1 MKKSISFLACL
12 LLAITAGAQQPQAD
26 SLEQYVNRVM
36 AEWKIPG
43 MAVAMEKDGKVLF
56 CNGFGVKELQGAVP
70 FGDKADMIYP
80 PCPNPDKGIFVDEHT
95 LFQIG
100 STSKSFTGAL
110 MAELVDEGKVS
121 WEDTVKNILPDFEMY
136 DPWVTANMQV
146 KDIMT
151 HRFGIAEQAGTYIPN
166 LGYDRND
173 IYRMFKYLKPAY
185 SFRGDF
191 QYSNIAFEIGARII
205 EKVTGKS
212 WEENVQ
218 ERIFDKIGMS
228 DSRTGGRAF
237 AAAANAA
244 VPHDWGFRGDSMYV
258 VPEYG
263 PEQALWWLTQV
274 NPEGGV
280 NCSVTDLL
288 KWAEF
293 HMNGGRT
300 PDPDGQPGDSVQV
313 ISARQMNYLHKG
325 QTIAAQ
331 TDDRLLLYAQGW
343 YVEQTSKGR
352 VYYHTGTTWGFTTLC
367 FFIPQMKLAGAI
379 LVDAE
384 TSSNPRFAIMRR
396 AIDIFSGRPAED
408 YSSEWL
414 AEWYSDR
421 RAEAARKAEANAKL
435 SAVDSVPAPEPSP
448 ESICGKYTNDPLFGD
463 AEVSVEKGRAF
474 ITIGKQGWKHPLKH
488 EKGSEYSFRS
498 DGHEFRIKFSIDS
511 GTGEAAAF
519 HIEWGYQEPFP
530 DWTRNHLTRE

>member
-1 MKKSISFLACL
+1 MKKSIASFVCILVAF
-12 LLAITAGAQQPQAD
+12 TAGAQQPQAD
-26 SLEQYVNRVM
+26 SLRAYIGKTM
-36 AEWKIPG
+36 KEWKIPG
-43 MAVAMEKDGKVLF
+43 MAVAMEKDGKILF
-56 CNGFGVKELQGAVP
+56 CEGFGVKELRGAAP
-70 FGDKADMIYP
+70 FGNKEERLYQP
-80 PCPNPDKGIFVDEHT
+80 SPNLDTCNRVDSHT

-100 STSKSFTGAL
+100 STSKSFTAAM
-110 MAELVDEGKVS
+110 MAELVDEGKVN
-121 WEDTVKNILPDFEMY
+121 WEDTIRNILPDFEMY
-136 DPWVTANMQV
+136 DPWVTENMQV

-166 LGYDRND
+166 LGYDRKD
-173 IYRMFKYLKPAY
+173 IYQMLKYLKPAY

-191 QYSNIAFEIGARII
+191 QYSNIAFEIAARII

-212 WEENVQ
+212 WEENIQ
-218 ERIFDKIGMS
+218 ERIFDRIGMN
-228 DSRTGGRAF
+228 DSSTGGQAF
-237 AAAANAA
+237 AGSVNPA
-244 VPHDWGFRGDSMYV
+244 VPHDWGFRGDSIYV

-293 HMNGGRT
+293 HMNCGKT
-300 PDPDGQPGDSVQV
+300 PDPSGAPGDSVQV
-313 ISARQMNYLHKG
+313 ISKKQMDYLHKG
-325 QTIAAQ
+325 QSIAAQ
-331 TDDRLLLYAQGW
+331 ADDRLLLYAQGW

-396 AIDIFSGRPAED
+396 AIDMFSGRPAED

-414 AEWYSDR
+414 AEWYSDK
-421 RAEAARKAEANAKL
+421 RAAVQKAAEANAKPGL
-435 SAVDSVPAPEPSP
+435 DSTLATQSEPKLEAIQGSYSN
-448 ESICGKYTNDPLFGD
+448 EPLFGNAKVFAID
-463 AEVSVEKGRAF
+463 GKPYIR
-474 ITIGKQGWKHPLKH
+474 IGKQGWEHRLKFK
-488 EKGSEYSFRS
+488 KGTTYTFRS
-498 DGHEFRIKFSIDS
+498 DGHEFEVTFNIDEKTEKAASFSVD
-511 GTGEAAAF
+511 
-519 HIEWGYQEPFP
+519 WGYKEPFP
-530 DWTRNHLTRE
+530 DWKRAI

>member
-26 SLEQYVNRVM
+26 SLEQYVNKVM

-43 MAVAMEKDGKVLF
+43 MAVAIEKDGKVLF

-80 PCPNPDKGIFVDEHT
+80 PCANPDKGIFVDEHT

-166 LGYDRND
+166 LGYDRDD

-212 WEENVQ
+212 WEENVR

-293 HMNGGRT
+293 HMNGGKT
-300 PDPDGQPGDSVQV
+300 PDPNGQPGDSVQV

-396 AIDIFSGRPAED
+396 AIDMFSGRPAED
-408 YSSEWL
+408 YSPEWL

-421 RAEAARKAEANAKL
+421 RAEAAKKAEANANL
-435 SAVDSVPAPEPSP
+435 PAEDSVPAPEPSP
-448 ESICGKYTNDPLFGD
+448 VSICGKYTNDSLFGD
-463 AEVSVEKGRAF
+463 AEVSVEKGKAF
-474 ITIGKQGWKHPLKH
+474 ITIGKQGWKHPMKH

-498 DGHEFRIKFSIDS
+498 DGHEFRITFSIDS
-511 GTGEAAAF
+511 GTGEAASF
-519 HIEWGYQEPFP
+519 HIDWGYQEPFP